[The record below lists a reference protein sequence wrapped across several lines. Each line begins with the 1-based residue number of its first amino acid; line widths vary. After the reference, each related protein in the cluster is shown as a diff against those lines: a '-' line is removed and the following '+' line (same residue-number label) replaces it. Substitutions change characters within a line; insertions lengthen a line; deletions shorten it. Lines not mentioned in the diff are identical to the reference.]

1 MGEQVIRRKIPIR
14 IKNVENPR
22 GGGTV
27 IDPEADAATDP
38 LPDFGAAFVDGMLTN
53 AHVNGTGT
61 VPRQRQR
68 LPTAVTIKERI
79 VVLNVQSNRKSVSH
93 GFLAGIFGTLDR
105 FGVVVDLIST
115 SEVFVSMA
123 IEDILDRKLQARL
136 VRDLEKIGIVRR
148 LVLLPPNPLLSTMPL
163 TGVRFRP
170 LRALSFE
177 RYPCIATWRSCRWWA
192 GTCATW
198 SASPDACSRRSRR
211 AT

>member
-1 MGEQVIRRKIPIR
+1 VEKKLVYKQNTHQVIRRKIPIR

-27 IDPEADAATDP
+27 IDPEADLESEGP
-38 LPDFGAAFVDGMLTN
+38 LSDFGSSSSFIEGILW
-53 AHVNGTGT
+53 NGIINGAGASR
-61 VPRQRQR
+61 PR

-123 IEDILDRKLQARL
+123 MEDVLDRKLHTRL
-136 VRDLEKIGIVRR
+136 VRDLEKIGIVRFF
-148 LVLLPPNPLLSTMPL
+148 LIPILPPVLRSGLGLS
-163 TGVRFRP
+163 
-170 LRALSFE
+170 
-177 RYPCIATWRSCRWWA
+177 W
-192 GTCATW
+192 
-198 SASPDACSRRSRR
+198 
-211 AT
+211 